1 MLHAFA
7 ASLLFPPHVRRAV
20 RVLLLVVLPMMQL
33 PANAA
38 ERAQPSARIVIQ
50 TDDVTRFFSVLDAS
64 GGKPSAED
72 LQRGYL
78 DTATDALRSFTDSRI
93 GSMERLAR
101 TIQDKPALFAR
112 ARTCAA
118 ALPAVRARVADALD
132 RLGTLLPSA
141 RFPPVTL
148 LVGRGNSG
156 GVTTK
161 DGVVIGLEALC
172 NADWMQPDVGD
183 RFVHLIAHEYV
194 HVQQPGASVD
204 VAQPTLLYQTLL
216 EGGAEYVGELISGQT
231 ANAHLH
237 RWAHGRECALER
249 AFVQDSR
256 GTDLSQWLYNGPGDD
271 ARRGDLGYWIG
282 YRIARDYVSRAPDRS
297 KAIAELLDVRPA
309 TANALL
315 EASGWRPACTAATS
329 TDTQRP

>member
-1 MLHAFA
+1 M
-7 ASLLFPPHVRRAV
+7 
-20 RVLLLVVLPMMQL
+20 
-33 PANAA
+33 
-38 ERAQPSARIVIQ
+38 
-50 TDDVTRFFSVLDAS
+50 
-64 GGKPSAED
+64 
-72 LQRGYL
+72 
-78 DTATDALRSFTDSRI
+78 
-93 GSMERLAR
+93 
-101 TIQDKPALFAR
+101 
-112 ARTCAA
+112 
-118 ALPAVRARVADALD
+118 
-132 RLGTLLPSA
+132 
-141 RFPPVTL
+141 

-156 GVTTK
+156 GVTTEA
-161 DGVVIGLEALC
+161 GVVIGLEALC

-194 HVQQPGASVD
+194 HVQQPGARSEVE
-204 VAQPTLLYQTLL
+204 QPTLLYQTLL

-237 RWAHGRECALER
+237 RWAQGRECALER

>member
-1 MLHAFA
+1 MGTWLRASI
-7 ASLLFPPHVRRAV
+7 ASLLFPPDVRRRAL
-20 RVLLLVVLPMMQL
+20 VLLLVIVPLQ
-33 PANAA
+33 AA
-38 ERAQPSARIVIQ
+38 SAAGRVVVR
-50 TDDVTRFFSVLDAS
+50 TEDVTRFFSVLDAS
-64 GGKPSAED
+64 GGLPSAED
-72 LQRGYL
+72 LRRGYL
-78 DTATDALRSFTDSRI
+78 DVGTDALRSFTESRI
-93 GSMERLAR
+93 GSMERLAGA
-101 TIQDKPALFAR
+101 IQDKPALFAK
-112 ARTCAA
+112 ARTCEA
-118 ALPAVRARVADALD
+118 ALPGVRARVAEALG

-141 RFPPVTL
+141 RFPPVTV

-156 GVTTK
+156 GVTTEA
-161 DGVVIGLEALC
+161 GVVIGLEALC

-194 HVQQPGASVD
+194 HVQQPGARSEVE
-204 VAQPTLLYQTLL
+204 QPTLLYQTLL

-237 RWAHGRECALER
+237 RWAQGRECALER